1 MKKFALA
8 TATALTLAMG
18 ANVAFA
24 QTSQAPMTLAAGEMT
39 KAKESTS
46 DTWITTKVKADLLTE
61 KGIPGS
67 DIKVETNK
75 GVVSLS
81 SDVAISDS
89 QKATAVAITKKIK
102 GVKAVSADGLL
113 AGGAVKADNIDKAK
127 EGTSD
132 TWITTKVKADL
143 VTEKGIPGTDI
154 NVETNKGVVSLS
166 STAAVTE
173 AQKTTAVNITKK
185 IKGVTAVSA
194 DGLLAGGAVK
204 ADNIDKAKEGTTD
217 TWITTKVK
225 ADLVTEKGIPGTD
238 IKVETNKGVVSLSS
252 TVAVTDAQKEMA
264 VAITKKIK
272 GVKAVSAD
280 GLKAE

>member
-1 MKKFALA
+1 MKKFAFA
-8 TATALTLAMG
+8 TATALTMAMA

-24 QTSQAPMTLAAGEMT
+24 QTSQAPMTLASGEVT

-75 GVVSLS
+75 GVVTLS
-81 SDVAISDS
+81 SDVEISES

-102 GVKAVSADGLL
+102 GVKAVSADSLH
-113 AGGAVKADNIDKAK
+113 AGGAYKADNVDKTKAAASDAK
-127 EGTSD
+127 GATS
-132 TWITTKVKADL
+132 
-143 VTEKGIPGTDI
+143 
-154 NVETNKGVVSLS
+154 
-166 STAAVTE
+166 
-173 AQKTTAVNITKK
+173 
-185 IKGVTAVSA
+185 
-194 DGLLAGGAVK
+194 
-204 ADNIDKAKEGTTD
+204 D

-252 TVAVTDAQKEMA
+252 TAAVTAAQKTTA
-264 VAITKKIK
+264 VNIAKQIK

>member
-8 TATALTLAMG
+8 TATALTLAMT
-18 ANVAFA
+18 NVAFA
-24 QTSQAPMTLAAGEMT
+24 QTSQAPMTLAAGEVT

-81 SDVAISDS
+81 STVAISDS

-102 GVKAVSADGLL
+102 GV
-113 AGGAVKADNIDKAK
+113 
-127 EGTSD
+127 
-132 TWITTKVKADL
+132 
-143 VTEKGIPGTDI
+143 
-154 NVETNKGVVSLS
+154 
-166 STAAVTE
+166 
-173 AQKTTAVNITKK
+173 
-185 IKGVTAVSA
+185 TAVSA
-194 DGLLAGGAVK
+194 DGLLAGGATK
-204 ADNIDKAKEGTTD
+204 ADNIDKTKSAAADAKGATSD

-252 TVAVTDAQKEMA
+252 TAAVTESQKATA